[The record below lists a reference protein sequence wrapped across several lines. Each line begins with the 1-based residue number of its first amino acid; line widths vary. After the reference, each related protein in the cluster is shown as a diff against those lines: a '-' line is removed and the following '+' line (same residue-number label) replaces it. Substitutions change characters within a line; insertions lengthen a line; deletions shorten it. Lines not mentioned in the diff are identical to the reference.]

1 MFAFA
6 SHTPAR
12 TASALVGTVAAALL
26 CLGAAAGPAKAAPA
40 ATLDFE
46 APRSVQVS
54 VAGID
59 LNSDKGQAE
68 LRARL
73 RAAARSVCHTY
84 ENTPQARIE
93 TSRCAWEAMRNAA
106 MPVRLAS
113 TTVPRG

>member
-40 ATLDFE
+40 LDVE
-46 APRSVQVS
+46 APRSMQVS
-54 VAGID
+54 AEGID
-59 LNSDKGQAE
+59 LNSAEGRTE

-73 RAAARSVCHTY
+73 RTAARSVCKTDDY
-84 ENTPQARIE
+84 TPQDRIE
-93 TSRCAWEAMRNAA
+93 TSRCAWEAMRTAK
-106 MPVRLAS
+106 MPTRLAS
-113 TTVPRG
+113 TMTPRG